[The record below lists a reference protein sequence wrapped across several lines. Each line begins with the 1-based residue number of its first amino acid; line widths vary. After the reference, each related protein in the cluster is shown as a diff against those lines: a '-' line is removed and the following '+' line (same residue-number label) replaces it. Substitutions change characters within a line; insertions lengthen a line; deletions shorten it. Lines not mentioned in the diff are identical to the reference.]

1 MADDTFN
8 QQLFDAMVRHQI
20 GVLRFS
26 AGVRNR
32 IFEILDATESDI
44 RSQIADRLRRNVGP
58 SMTDA
63 NLNRT
68 LRLIEKLRETRVEAW
83 NDVNKVMFE
92 ELRAYARAEPA
103 FQVQILETI
112 FPVELGLALPDV
124 SRLAAIV
131 NKGSFNGE
139 TLQQSL
145 DKLRD
150 ADVRR
155 IEQAVRMGMV
165 QGESIPDISRRIV
178 GTVGL
183 NGTDGV
189 TEITRRN
196 AEAITRTMVNGIG
209 AAARREFA
217 LANVDVAPQ
226 EVFVATLDSRTTP
239 ICRSLDGN
247 IYDVGKGPKL
257 PLHYGERSLYA
268 PVVDGEV
275 IGERPIRNF
284 TQQQLV
290 REYADKNGLGKI
302 TGADRDNL
310 PLGHKG
316 PFDDFARVRMRELT
330 GVVPAKTTYTQFLR
344 RQSAQ
349 FQNDILGPTRG
360 KLFRSGGLE
369 LSSFVDKAGN
379 EIPLSE
385 LAKFHADAFT
395 AAGLD
400 PAEFR

>member
-1 MADDTFN
+1 MADSWN

-20 GVLRFS
+20 GVLRFT
-26 AGVRNR
+26 AGVRQR
-32 IFEILDATESDI
+32 IFEILDATESDM
-44 RSQIADRLRRNVGP
+44 RAQIADRLRRNIGL
-58 SMTDA
+58 SLTDA

-83 NDVNKVMFE
+83 KDVNAVMFE

-112 FPVELGLALPDV
+112 FPVELGLALPEV

-131 NKGSFNGE
+131 NQGSFNGE

-145 DKLRD
+145 NKMRD

-155 IEQAVRMGMV
+155 IEQSVRMGMV

-178 GTVGL
+178 GTVSL
-183 NGTDGV
+183 KGTDGA

-196 AEAITRTMVNGIG
+196 AAAITRTMVNGVG
-209 AAARREFA
+209 AEARREFA

-226 EVFVATLDSRTTP
+226 EIFVATLDSRTTP
-239 ICRSLDGN
+239 ICRALDGK
-247 IYDVGKGPKL
+247 IYDVGTGPKL

-268 PVVDGEV
+268 PIVDGEV
-275 IGERPIRNF
+275 IGDRPVRNF

-290 REYADKNGLGKI
+290 REYAEKNGLGKI

-310 PLGHKG
+310 PFGHKG
-316 PFDDFARVRMRELT
+316 SFDDFARARMRELT

-360 KLFRSGGLE
+360 KLFRSGSLE

-400 PAEFR
+400 PAEFK